1 MWAGV
6 TCTNVRVVVKTGRC
20 QGTHVCP
27 GFIYATGPLY
37 PSVVAPL
44 LCVLPFVTA
53 DSIIE
58 SDKGRH
64 AQAQYLLMLGRVSGN
79 RTHPACNTPRSP
91 YANFHKADV
100 AKAGPA

>member
-1 MWAGV
+1 MCARV
-6 TCTNVRVVVKTGRC
+6 TRTNVCAVVKTGRC

-27 GFIYATGPLY
+27 GFIYATGPFY

-44 LCVLPFVTA
+44 LCVLPFVA
-53 DSIIE
+53 ANSIIE

-64 AQAQYLLMLGRVSGN
+64 AQAQSLLMLGRVSGN

-91 YANFHKADV
+91 SANFHTADV
-100 AKAGPA
+100 EKAGPA